1 MKKIYTILCVLFLSF
16 VLVIG
21 FIGLFS
27 SDEEAAKP
35 KLTFAG
41 LFNGDYS
48 KQCRSYYGEKFPQ
61 GEGLKA
67 WNTRLNGFYKFSAF
81 NGEDD
86 AQIMIDMNSGAANG
100 GEALNDHPG
109 QEIVGSENNDVQTSS
124 PELDDTAETSS
135 TEEATEDT
143 KPNSGVPEDT
153 VVENLGAA
161 LLIGNRAIEVPYAN
175 QTVIQEYS
183 AAVTNI
189 ATALGSDIRTFSIAV
204 PNAAEFYTTEAYHTG
219 KTSQKDMISYCYD
232 NLGSNVKSVDAY
244 SKLAAHVDEYIYF
257 RTDHHW
263 TQLGA
268 YYAYTAYCEAAG
280 FQAEPLSKFETG
292 QYDNFVGS
300 MYTFLSDYPQAKI
313 LKEEPDTVYFYRP
326 FVHLKTRFYE
336 DTTMSMAYEIGTI
349 SYVADHIS
357 NKYLC
362 FLGGD
367 HPITTI
373 ETDVEGGGVCLL
385 LKESYGN
392 AFAPWLTSHYSK
404 VIVVDP
410 REFNRDG
417 KPSMDLVAF
426 AKAQGVTD
434 CIILNYPMMI
444 NSQAYTNW
452 LNRLV
457 E

>member
-1 MKKIYTILCVLFLSF
+1 MKKIYTILCVFFLCA
-16 VLVIG
+16 VLVVG
-21 FIGLFS
+21 FVGLFS
-27 SDEEAAKP
+27 TDEEATKP

-48 KQCRSYYGEKFPQ
+48 RQCRNYYGEKFPQ
-61 GEGLKA
+61 GENLKD
-67 WNTRLNGFYKFSAF
+67 WNTRLNGFYKFSAL

-109 QEIVGSENNDVQTSS
+109 QEIVGSENKEPVPSA
-124 PELDDTAETSS
+124 PDDTTDPSASVEEPSEG
-135 TEEATEDT
+135 TEPE
-143 KPNSGVPEDT
+143 NIVPDDT

-161 LLIGNRAIEVPYAN
+161 LLIGNRAIEVPYSN
-175 QTVIQEYS
+175 KEVIKEYS
-183 AAVTNI
+183 AAVTSI
-189 ATALGSDIRTFSIAV
+189 ATALGSGVRTFSIAV
-204 PNAAEFYTTEAYHTG
+204 PNSAEFYTTEAYHTG
-219 KTSQKDMISYCYD
+219 KTSQIDMINYCYE

-244 SKLAAHVDEYIYF
+244 GKLAAHVKEYIYF

-280 FQAEPLSKFETG
+280 FRPEPLDKFETG

-349 SYVADHIS
+349 SHVSDKIS

-373 ETDVEGGGVCLL
+373 ETDVEGGRVCLL

-417 KPSMDLVAF
+417 KPSMDLAAF
-426 AKAQGVTD
+426 AKSQGVTD
-434 CIILNYPMMI
+434 CIILNYPMML

-452 LNRLV
+452 LNRMV
-457 E
+457 D